1 MNKHYPLDEAFRKK
15 LRDFAP
21 EPPMHLWEQIEQER
35 NWRHRFLNK
44 ARQHQPLVVLGGAI
58 LLVGLSWLA
67 WPIQPPVLQSFPVP
81 LSTAVASL
89 APPEKESVS
98 TLPRLQ
104 NTAPP
109 LINQNGSPALASN
122 IIKPIALPGTNT
134 SSEVTAGINAEAFP
148 AEGQM
153 SQEQQ
158 TVAFS
163 LPEVR
168 PFRDPLPPVLPT
180 LMEQETEKEP
190 GLLKNLF
197 SPEPKCAEFGH
208 GVWSFYL
215 DALASPDLS
224 IRQMQPRNPEYEE
237 YVQSRRETE
246 SNMLAFSGALRLSM
260 VSDKGL
266 AVRTGINYSQINE
279 KFTYFSGS
287 EEIIQYINRYDQDG
301 NVIGTDTLIEV
312 GARHKVTHNQ
322 YRMLDIPFLLGY
334 EIGKGRLGVSLNG
347 GAYLNLLF
355 RQKGDFLSPQ
365 DLRPVS
371 FDSGNPD
378 AYPAFKQQVGLG
390 WYGSIGFAYRTSGNL
405 QIVLEPHFKIF
416 PKSVTRDQY
425 AVTQRY
431 MSTGLFIGLRQQL

>member
-1 MNKHYPLDEAFRKK
+1 
-15 LRDFAP
+15 
-21 EPPMHLWEQIEQER
+21 
-35 NWRHRFLNK
+35 
-44 ARQHQPLVVLGGAI
+44 
-58 LLVGLSWLA
+58 
-67 WPIQPPVLQSFPVP
+67 
-81 LSTAVASL
+81 
-89 APPEKESVS
+89 
-98 TLPRLQ
+98 
-104 NTAPP
+104 
-109 LINQNGSPALASN
+109 
-122 IIKPIALPGTNT
+122 
-134 SSEVTAGINAEAFP
+134 
-148 AEGQM
+148 
-153 SQEQQ
+153 
-158 TVAFS
+158 
-163 LPEVR
+163 
-168 PFRDPLPPVLPT
+168 
-180 LMEQETEKEP
+180 
-190 GLLKNLF
+190 
-197 SPEPKCAEFGH
+197 
-208 GVWSFYL
+208 
-215 DALASPDLS
+215 
-224 IRQMQPRNPEYEE
+224 
-237 YVQSRRETE
+237 
-246 SNMLAFSGALRLSM
+246 MLAFSGALRLSM

-390 WYGSIGFAYRTSGNL
+390 WYGSIGFAYRTSANL